1 MRMTR
6 RRFGQLGLAA
16 ATLATPRTPARAAAP
31 IKFMTLAG
39 HYYMPPLFAQDENL
53 FTKHGLDV
61 QVGIA
66 TAPPTL
72 LPAVVSGSLPIGV
85 TSAIQ
90 LAMSHEAGL
99 DIVAVAGASLQSRQ
113 HTTTAIV
120 ASQASGIRGAADLP
134 GKRVVVPGLNGSYH
148 VMFLKFLHDQ
158 GIDPARVQII
168 EGGFGL
174 MADMVKGGSADAA
187 LATEPFLT
195 RMLQAGGTVRIEY
208 FIVQRDY
215 QFDSLFIST
224 RDWCRANPEPLAAI
238 RATLRDAV
246 AMMKADP
253 KRSESIEAKYL
264 KLPPEL
270 IASLNTPDYQVDVT
284 PADIQVWADLGRQLG
299 LIAQPFDAADL
310 IA

>member
-1 MRMTR
+1 
-6 RRFGQLGLAA
+6 
-16 ATLATPRTPARAAAP
+16 
-31 IKFMTLAG
+31 MTLAG
-39 HYYMPPLFAQDENL
+39 HYYMPPLFAAEQGL
-53 FTKHGLDV
+53 FARHGVAV
-61 QVGIA
+61 QVGLA

-72 LPAVVSGSLPIGV
+72 LPAVVSGTLPIGV

-134 GKRVVVPGLNGSYH
+134 GKRVVVPGFNGSYH
-148 VMFLKFLHDQ
+148 VMFLKFLHDR
-158 GIDPARVQII
+158 GIDPARVQML

-195 RMLQAGGTVRIEY
+195 RMMQTGGTTRIEY
-208 FIVQRDY
+208 FLIERDY
-215 QFDSLFIST
+215 QFDSLFIAT
-224 RDWCRANPEPLAAI
+224 RDWCRANPESLARI
-238 RATLRDAV
+238 RAALRDAV
-246 AMMKADP
+246 AMMKAQP
-253 KRSESIEAKYL
+253 ALSEAIEAKYL
-264 KLPPEL
+264 KLPPEIL
-270 IASLNTPDYQVDVT
+270 ANLDTPDYQVDVA
-284 PADIQVWADLGRQLG
+284 PADLQVWADLGRQLG
-299 LIAQPFDAADL
+299 LIAQPFNVAEL

>member
-1 MRMTR
+1 MQLTR
-6 RRFGQLGLAA
+6 RNLGALGLSAA
-16 ATLATPRTPARAAAP
+16 VVRSAHAAES
-31 IKFMTLAG
+31 IRFMTLAG

-53 FTKHGLDV
+53 FAKHGLDV

-99 DIVAVAGASLQSRQ
+99 EIVAVAGASLQTRT

-120 ASQASGIRGAADLP
+120 ASKASGIRVAADLP
-134 GKRVVVPGLNGSYH
+134 GKKVVVPGLNGSYH
-148 VMFLKFLHDQ
+148 VMFLKYLRDN
-158 GIDPARVQII
+158 GIDPARVQIL

-195 RMLQAGGTVRIEY
+195 RMLETEGSVRIEY
-208 FIVQRDY
+208 FIVRGDY
-215 QFDSLFIST
+215 QFDSFFIST
-224 RDWCRANPEPLAAI
+224 RDWCRRNPDTLAKI
-238 RATLRDAV
+238 RAALHDAV
-246 AMMKADP
+246 AMMKAQP
-253 KRSESIEAKYL
+253 ALSEAVEAKYL
-264 KLPPEL
+264 KLPPAIL
-270 IASLNTPDYQVDVT
+270 AHLDTPDYQIDVT
-284 PADIQVWADLGRQLG
+284 PADVQVWADLGRQLG
-299 LIAQPFDAADL
+299 LISQPFNVADL
-310 IA
+310 VA